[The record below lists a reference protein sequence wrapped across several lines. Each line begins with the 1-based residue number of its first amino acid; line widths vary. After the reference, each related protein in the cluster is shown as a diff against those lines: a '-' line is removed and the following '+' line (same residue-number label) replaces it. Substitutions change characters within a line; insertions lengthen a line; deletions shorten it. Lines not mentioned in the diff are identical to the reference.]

1 LPGKS
6 YKKSLK
12 AVARALRHLE
22 AVCSLDSIAGLL
34 IQWVVRPMD
43 DNEQRALRAAVLG
56 SLATRNSWAEE
67 DTRQVAREAVERLNR
82 DQVWRRFEAPDD
94 ANE

>member
-1 LPGKS
+1 
-6 YKKSLK
+6 
-12 AVARALRHLE
+12 
-22 AVCSLDSIAGLL
+22 
-34 IQWVVRPMD
+34 MD

-94 ANE
+94 ADE